1 MLILGVIV
9 LGICLWLM
17 GQKQKQGSSSTKEK
31 GKALDWLLTGG
42 LAVFLL
48 LVFRVGWVQAF
59 LRLQYWVWA
68 LLPFLRRDDDTRFE
82 RSTDRPA
89 GGSPS
94 SQMTRAEAALILG
107 IEETASEIEIQ
118 KAYKQLMLKLHPD
131 AGGNGYLAGKL
142 NEARDCLL
150 RSG

>member
-1 MLILGVIV
+1 MLILGVLV
-9 LGICLWLM
+9 LLACLWLM
-17 GQKQKQGSSSTKEK
+17 SKKLAQTSATPEKQSKFM
-31 GKALDWLLTGG
+31 DWLLTGG
-42 LAVFLL
+42 LAVFVL

-59 LRLQYWVWA
+59 MRLQYWVWM
-68 LLPFLRRDDDTRFE
+68 LLPFLRRDSTTFE
-82 RSTDRPA
+82 RNAPPSQA
-89 GGSPS
+89 PS
-94 SQMTRAEAALILG
+94 SAMTRAEAAMILG

-150 RSG
+150 QR

>member
-1 MLILGVIV
+1 MLILGVLT
-9 LGICLWLM
+9 LGLCLWLM
-17 GQKQKQGSSSTKEK
+17 ARNQKRQPSPQKQEK
-31 GKALDWLLTGG
+31 TLDWLLTGG

-48 LVFRVGWVQAF
+48 LVFRVGWAQAF

-68 LLPFLRRDDDTRFE
+68 LLPFLQRGDASFE
-82 RSTDRPA
+82 RNAPPPPS
-89 GGSPS
+89 S

-107 IEETASEIEIQ
+107 VAENASEIEVQ

-150 RSG
+150 RQ